1 MNEPISI
8 DAEFDAIEAIFKK
21 RGQNVGQLPGKEV
34 RFIPEERADAVLEL
48 DKRMQKLKKILPLV
62 VLGLAVVLA
71 FAIGR
76 AM

>member
-21 RGQNVGQLPGKEV
+21 RDQNADRLPGKAV

-62 VLGLAVVLA
+62 VLGLVVVLA

-76 AM
+76 AL

>member
-1 MNEPISI
+1 MAEPIYA
-8 DAEFDAIEAIFKK
+8 DAEFEPIETMFKN
-21 RGQNVGQLPGKEV
+21 RGRNADRLPGKAV

-48 DKRMQKLKKILPLV
+48 DKRMQKLQKILPLV